1 MDDNERENQ
10 SVNVDA
16 NDNTDN
22 DLLAQKTD
30 HLLSLSPANCVPNGH
45 YNRPR
50 LSLGHASQQPLGR
63 AVLEPIPLAKLS
75 RSRRLSSEAVIQLT
89 ETCGKGNSEE
99 TPSSSDELL
108 TKMFNK
114 SCMEALNHLKK
125 AYDQKLVSVV
135 IIPISYRLISDTY
148 NDRFKIKET
157 ERQYKW
163 QVIFT
168 GQGSHLPLSLLF
180 FLLLRSRSKTGQR
193 DRREEGGGG
202 EERGLKKGNW
212 ERERTCSFSFR
223 CLRLFPL
230 PLLPQ
235 CLPVYAWLCMCVDHT
250 FQLC

>member
-50 LSLGHASQQPLGR
+50 LSFGHASQQPLGR

-89 ETCGKGNSEE
+89 EICGKGNSEE

-108 TKMFNK
+108 TKIFNK

-148 NDRFKIKET
+148 NDRFKIKLKRNRT
-157 ERQYKW
+157 TIQMASYL
-163 QVIFT
+163 Q
-168 GQGSHLPLSLLF
+168 GQGSHLPLRGGTGIEEGELGERKNM
-180 FLLLRSRSKTGQR
+180 FLLLPV
-193 DRREEGGGG
+193 
-202 EERGLKKGNW
+202 LA
-212 ERERTCSFSFR
+212 SFPSPTAPSMPPR
-223 CLRLFPL
+223 LRLVVYVCGSYIST
-230 PLLPQ
+230 LLIIFHLRQ
-235 CLPVYAWLCMCVDHT
+235 KK
-250 FQLC
+250 